1 MKRVVILGAGMS
13 GFGAAHRLHSKGIR
27 PVMYD
32 QMPYPGGHTASFT
45 FEPGFT
51 FDNGPHVSFTKNIY
65 IQDLFAESVQGE
77 YESVSYN
84 LNNYWRGYWIKHPAQ
99 SNLHGLPKDLIV
111 KIIKDFAD
119 VNYGPDREV
128 RNYEDW
134 LLASYGAT
142 FARTFPMEYTAKYWT
157 TEARNLT
164 TGWLGPRMHRPKFE
178 EVLFG
183 AFSQESPS
191 VHYITEF
198 RYPRRNGFG
207 AYLSMFIPKPELR
220 LGQKVTGID
229 AKKKVLRFGPGKTDN
244 YQSLISSIALP
255 DLILLIDDVPVDV
268 VEAVGKL
275 ACSSCVLVNVG
286 IDRHDVSDAHISYF
300 YDRDI
305 CFSRLSFPHNM
316 SRNNVPPGTS
326 SIQAEV
332 YYSSKYKPML
342 QKPEDH
348 VQPVVADLRKC
359 GLVHPDDRIIHSN
372 HHVIPYANVIFDH
385 DREKALAIVH
395 GYLDDIGI
403 AYCGRYGRWEYIW
416 TDEAF
421 VSGEEA
427 AQKVLEMKD

>member
-1 MKRVVILGAGMS
+1 
-13 GFGAAHRLHSKGIR
+13 
-27 PVMYD
+27 
-32 QMPYPGGHTASFT
+32 
-45 FEPGFT
+45 
-51 FDNGPHVSFTKNIY
+51 
-65 IQDLFAESVQGE
+65 
-77 YESVSYN
+77 
-84 LNNYWRGYWIKHPAQ
+84 
-99 SNLHGLPKDLIV
+99 
-111 KIIKDFAD
+111 
-119 VNYGPDREV
+119 
-128 RNYEDW
+128 
-134 LLASYGAT
+134 
-142 FARTFPMEYTAKYWT
+142 MEYTAKYWT

-183 AFSQESPS
+183 ALSQESPN

-220 LGQKVTGID
+220 LGQEITGID
-229 AKKKVLRFGPGKTDN
+229 AKKKILRFGPGNEDN
-244 YQSLISSIALP
+244 YQSLISSIPLP
-255 DLILLIDDVPVDV
+255 DLIPLIDDVPVDV

-316 SRNNVPPGTS
+316 SRNNVPLGTS

-342 QKPEDH
+342 QKPENH

-359 GLVHPDDRIIHSN
+359 GLLRPDDRIIHSN
-372 HHVIPYANVIFDH
+372 YHVIPYANIIFDH
-385 DREKALAIVH
+385 DREKALATVH
-395 GYLDDIGI
+395 GYLDEIGI
-403 AYCGRYGRWEYIW
+403 AYCGRFGRWGYIW

-421 VSGEEA
+421 LSGEEA
-427 AQKVLEMKD
+427 AEKVLEMQD